1 MIERF
6 STLAIYL
13 SQVLL
18 EFNGTDIPEMVSVSE
33 LNCLKEM
40 CALLRPFEQLTR
52 ELSTE
57 KTVMSSKVIP
67 LIVCTKNEL
76 IKQGPII
83 TIAIQLKI
91 KLIEELDFRCGAY
104 EQGPILPICTILD
117 PRFKDMHFMNPLIN
131 ARVQENIIK
140 MMDNDYDEMINP
152 TVPEE
157 TVNPPSNHNQ
167 YDLWGLHKTLEQK
180 QSDTRLTHNNSRG
193 ELNQYLHRNV
203 IKLNE
208 DPLVEWENTKVIYP
222 KLYKLAMKYLLIP
235 ATSVPSERLFSKA
248 GETVSKTRNRLTGKN
263 LSKLLFLQSTDKNQ
277 WAHIL

>member
-167 YDLWGLHKTLEQK
+167 YDLWGLNKTLEQK
-180 QSDTRLTHNNSRG
+180 RSDTRLTHNNSRG